1 MTEKLLTNS
10 TVEAAISVLN
20 AQYYNCIR
28 CKNKTEIE
36 PQTAYYKGMK
46 TMLELILTE
55 NFSIDG
61 TIAFSDFIGS
71 HFFVTVDKAGSNDC
85 ATDGITVE
93 ITV

>member
-10 TVEAAISVLN
+10 IVEAAISVLN
-20 AQYYNCIR
+20 AQYYNCIQ
-28 CKNKTEIE
+28 CKNKAETE
-36 PQTAYYKGMK
+36 PQKAYYKGMK

-71 HFFVTVDKAGSNDC
+71 HFFVTVDKSGSDDG
-85 ATDGITVE
+85 ATDGITVK
-93 ITV
+93 ITI